1 MDTSTIE
8 ALGRA
13 SSLELF
19 HLSSVVDRLMSD
31 PKRILEI
38 RRQLH
43 LGQTVRYV
51 DCRAIGAGLTLR
63 SGRIVAMKDTTL
75 IVKDDELRCEW
86 KLPYA
91 AIEVPSTDDP
101 AMPAHEA
108 RNEPPHPSRDDFRV
122 GDRVG
127 FDDRHLQTHIGTIVR
142 INQRTASIDCDGHNW
157 RVSFDL
163 LRHII
168 DL

>member
-1 MDTSTIE
+1 MDASTIE

-19 HLSSVVDRLMSD
+19 HLSSIIDRLMSN

-43 LGQTVRYV
+43 LGQVVRYA
-51 DCRAIGAGLTLR
+51 DCRAIGAGLNLR

-91 AIEVPSTDDP
+91 AIELPSTDSATP
-101 AMPAHEA
+101 APTP
-108 RNEPPHPSRDDFRV
+108 RDEPPPPSRDDFRV

-127 FDDRHLQTHIGTIVR
+127 FDDRHLQTHIGTVVR
-142 INQRTASIDCDGHNW
+142 INQRTASVDCDGHNW
-157 RVSFDL
+157 RVSFAL

>member
-1 MDTSTIE
+1 MDASTIE

-19 HLSSVVDRLMSD
+19 HLSSLIDRLMSD

-43 LGQTVRYV
+43 LGQVVRYA
-51 DCRAIGAGLTLR
+51 DCQAIGAGLTLR

-91 AIEVPSTDDP
+91 AIALPSTDSETP
-101 AMPAHEA
+101 APTP
-108 RNEPPHPSRDDFRV
+108 RNEPPPPSRDDFRV

-142 INQRTASIDCDGHNW
+142 INQRTASVNCDGHNW
-157 RVSFDL
+157 RVSFAL